1 MAKIM
6 LVEDDNNLREIY
18 EARLLA
24 EGYEIVAAK
33 DGEEALALAVKERPD
48 LIISDVMMPKISG
61 FDMLDI
67 LRSTAETKDTKVIM
81 MTALSQ
87 AEDKTR
93 ADKLGA
99 DRYLVKS
106 QVTLE
111 DVAKV
116 ARDVLAG
123 DSGTPGAPGS
133 APVEAT
139 ATQAPDPAPTEAS
152 VLEAPTA
159 PAGDAVITPTS
170 VSDPSAAPV
179 TDDASTPV
187 SSPVQPTMPVAE
199 EESTAPEPVPSPTEP
214 TEPDPEPVPAPD
226 AISEPNINAP
236 VTETASSDAQPTED
250 QGTPTDSGG
259 IDTDLTQTTAQ
270 EEQAIENQIN
280 EIFAEPVTEEPGMLT
295 TPAPG
300 EAVEPA
306 PPSMSPQSEAAEPAP
321 VTTEQTV
328 RSIEVAEAPSDTD
341 DPVPENSFA
350 TPESVEP
357 APEVVAPISSEP
369 PVETAQ
375 PAPAEEPL
383 AAPTGGNRVIQPIND
398 MSKGPNINDLLQ
410 KESENTPVPP
420 APATSVVSPG
430 GQTVVPVT
438 TDAPADTKQPGNV
451 ISPNDIA
458 L

>member
-116 ARDVLAG
+116 ARDVLVG
-123 DSGTPGAPGS
+123 DSGAAA
-133 APVEAT
+133 APVPAT
-139 ATQAPDPAPTEAS
+139 ETPATDQTAPMTPAPDPIVTPTPVAAAPTDEPA
-152 VLEAPTA
+152 VVTPVAPT
-159 PAGDAVITPTS
+159 T
-170 VSDPSAAPV
+170 
-179 TDDASTPV
+179 
-187 SSPVQPTMPVAE
+187 E
-199 EESTAPEPVPSPTEP
+199 EESTAP
-214 TEPDPEPVPAPD
+214 DPVPAPD
-226 AISEPNINAP
+226 EPIEPEPTSVPAPDPASTKSIDTSIPEAP
-236 VTETASSDAQPTED
+236 VEPSSTTTEPASNSPDEL
-250 QGTPTDSGG
+250 GG
-259 IDTDLTQTTAQ
+259 IKTDLTQTTAQ

-280 EIFAEPVTEEPGMLT
+280 EIFAEPVQEDPNMVT

-300 EAVEPA
+300 EAIAPPMPSVSPQLQVPEESEINPEEAVKTIDVTEAPDESVVPEVSTPPVAVEP
-306 PPSMSPQSEAAEPAP
+306 P
-321 VTTEQTV
+321 
-328 RSIEVAEAPSDTD
+328 
-341 DPVPENSFA
+341 
-350 TPESVEP
+350 
-357 APEVVAPISSEP
+357 PEVI
-369 PVETAQ
+369 
-375 PAPAEEPL
+375 
-383 AAPTGGNRVIQPIND
+383 APTMAQQTPADSVPTNSPDTSSVPIGGKKVISPIND
-398 MSKGPNINDLLQ
+398 LSKGPDINDLLQ
-410 KESENTPVPP
+410 KEEDSAAVPP
-420 APATSVVSPG
+420 PPATSVVSPG

-438 TDAPADTKQPGNV
+438 TDTPADTKQPGNV